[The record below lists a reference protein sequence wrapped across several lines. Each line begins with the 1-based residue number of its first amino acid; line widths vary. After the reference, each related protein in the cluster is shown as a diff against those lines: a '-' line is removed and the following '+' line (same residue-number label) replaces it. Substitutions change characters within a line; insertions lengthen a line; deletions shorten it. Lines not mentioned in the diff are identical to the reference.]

1 MAPASCPAE
10 ATDVRNWLASSTNK
24 GPSMSTESKV
34 RNVDAESKTSRKV
47 GEVCLVTIVCS

>member
-1 MAPASCPAE
+1 
-10 ATDVRNWLASSTNK
+10 VRNWLASSTNK